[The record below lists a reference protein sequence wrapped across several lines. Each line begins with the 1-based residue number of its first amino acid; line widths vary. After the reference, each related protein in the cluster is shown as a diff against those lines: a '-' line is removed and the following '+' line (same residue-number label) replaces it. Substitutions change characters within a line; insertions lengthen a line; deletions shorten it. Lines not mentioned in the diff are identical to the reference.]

1 MSIKM
6 TITIAHERKLVKT
19 LVATACTVFF
29 CLAAAANAANITCFG
44 DSITRGYGSDTG
56 GYPQKLSDLL
66 NANSKPSLVA
76 NSGLDSESTYEG
88 ASRIDTVLAGFAAH
102 FILIQEGTN
111 DIHNGMSVETTQYN
125 LQSMITK
132 AKTAGVIPM
141 LSTLTPETSSVPDT
155 WNPMITALAATNVIT
170 LVDNYAAT
178 SPTWSAISADNIHPN
193 DSGYQIMANTWYAA
207 LAGRISSTGAVV
219 SSSSSSSDS
228 GSCFIATAAFGSPME
243 PHVVLLKEFRDK
255 YLETHMLG
263 REFVKSYYRF
273 SPPIADFIREHE
285 FLKLGVQVALY
296 PLIGLSY
303 LMLKMSMPLQL
314 ASAGIIALLLA
325 GSFFMVRR
333 GRHVKNHLAN

>member
-1 MSIKM
+1 M
-6 TITIAHERKLVKT
+6 TITIAHEMKLLKT
-19 LVATACTVFF
+19 FVSTTCTVLF
-29 CLAAAANAANITCFG
+29 CLATAANAANITCFG

-88 ASRIDTVLAGFAAH
+88 VSRIDSVLAGFAAN

-111 DIHNGMSVETTQYN
+111 DIHDGFSVETTQYN

-132 AKTAGVIPM
+132 AKTAGVTPM

-155 WNPMITALAATNVIT
+155 WNPMITALASSNAIT

-178 SPTWSAISADNIHPN
+178 APTWGSISGDNIHPT
-193 DSGYQIMANTWYAA
+193 DAGYQIMANTWYAA
-207 LAGRISSTGAVV
+207 LSGRINSSGAVV
-219 SSSSSSSDS
+219 SSSSGGGGG
-228 GSCFIATAAFGSPME
+228 GSCFIATAAFGSPIE
-243 PHVVLLKEFRDK
+243 PHVVLLKEFRDR

-263 REFVKSYYRF
+263 REFVKNYYRF

-285 FLKLGVQVALY
+285 LLKLGVQVALY

-303 LMLKMSMPLQL
+303 LMLKLSIPLQL
-314 ASAGIIALLLA
+314 ALAGIITLLLA
-325 GSFFMVRR
+325 GSFFIVRR
-333 GRHVKNHLAN
+333 GPATRKISS

>member
-6 TITIAHERKLVKT
+6 TITTAHEMKLVKT
-19 LVATACTVFF
+19 FVAAACTVFL

-44 DSITRGYGSDTG
+44 DSITRGYGSNAG
-56 GYPQKLSDLL
+56 GYPVMLSTLL

-76 NSGLDSESTYEG
+76 NSGLDGESTYEG
-88 ASRIDTVLAGFAAH
+88 ASRIDSVLAGFAAH

-111 DIHNGMSVETTQYN
+111 DIHNGLSSWVTQYN

-132 AKTAGVIPM
+132 ATTAGVIPM

-155 WNPMITALAATNVIT
+155 WNPMIIALASTNAIT
-170 LVDNYAAT
+170 LVDNYTALL
-178 SPTWSAISADNIHPN
+178 PTWSSISSDNIHPN
-193 DSGYQIMANTWYAA
+193 DTGYQLMANTWYAA
-207 LAGRISSTGAVV
+207 LAGRISSTGEVV

-243 PHVVLLKEFRDK
+243 PHVVLLKEFRDR

-273 SPPIADFIREHE
+273 SPPLADFIREHE

-314 ASAGIIALLLA
+314 ASAGIIAFLLA
-325 GSFFMVRR
+325 GSFFIVRR
-333 GRHVKNHLAN
+333 GRRAKNIPVC